1 MLRRISPK
9 FLSVALSA
17 LLGTLNPAAAQT
29 ISLTAKAEAG
39 IDPATRRFIETLPIM
54 WQKPIQD
61 ILDNALTR
69 IDKSVALALV
79 EVEDT
84 FSNVMNEA
92 QCVAVGT
99 ESNMVDDIVKRF
111 PWVKEQQPMEDLS
124 KEISSVEKER
134 KYSSSPTEIKYKYD
148 HIAILTSVVKCKY
161 PRIAIVVHDLNL
173 IEHKFNRKW
182 LVWNRLES
190 IKCADGSACI
200 AAYNALVAAQVN
212 STDTDSKK
220 DVKESHA
227 DDAFSKFTVP
237 DGPGFFSFWKSSDY
251 DKFDD
256 ALTELYMIENSIYL
270 ARARRLDRADQKF
283 AEARKQIASGE
294 SILAQMCYVLYGSP
308 TQGPGQPTDG
318 DFKNAAA
325 RAQIVLNQM
334 KAATGFVKDATDID
348 QGHKAEAATIQ
359 AQIDK
364 DIIRANILAN
374 NAKHELQSIGANDCR

>member
-1 MLRRISPK
+1 MLRRILPK

-17 LLGTLNPAAAQT
+17 LLGAMNPAVAQT

-39 IDPATRRFIETLPIM
+39 IDPATRQFIETLPKT
-54 WQKPIQD
+54 WEKPIQD
-61 ILDNALTR
+61 IFDNVMTR
-69 IDKSVALALV
+69 TDKSVALYLV

-84 FSNVMNEA
+84 LSKVMNEA
-92 QCVAVGT
+92 QCVVAGT
-99 ESNMVDDIVKRF
+99 ASNVIDDIVKRF

-134 KYSSSPTEIKYKYD
+134 KYSSTPTEIKYKYD

-161 PRIAIVVHDLNL
+161 PRIPNVVHDLNL
-173 IEHKFNRKW
+173 IDNKFNRKW

-200 AAYNALVAAQVN
+200 AAYNALVASQVN

-227 DDAFSKFTVP
+227 DEAFSKFTVP

-270 ARARRLDRADQKF
+270 ARARRLDTADQKF
-283 AEARKQIASGE
+283 AEAKKQIASGE
-294 SILAQMCYVLYGSP
+294 VILAQMCYVLYGSP
-308 TQGPGQPTDG
+308 TQGPGQPTNG

-325 RAQIVLNQM
+325 RAQVVLNQM
-334 KAATGFVKDATDID
+334 KAATAFVRDATDID

-359 AQIDK
+359 TQIDR
-364 DIIRANILAN
+364 DIVRANILAN
-374 NAKHELQSIGANDCR
+374 DAAHEFQSIGANDCR